1 MRAPGVLFH
10 AGPHRFAPAREQRA
24 DGAGPAAQ
32 GAGDRRVRQVV
43 DVAQGQRRALARRQA
58 IEQRESAGQLVIVAR
73 WRVVTRVLGLAPTA
87 GRALRRGCAPGCEQG
102 SEGGRAAG

>member
-1 MRAPGVLFH
+1 VFH
-10 AGPHRFAPAREQRA
+10 AGPHRLAPPREQRA

-43 DVAQGQRRALARRQA
+43 DVAQGQRGALARRQA
-58 IEQRESAGQLVIVAR
+58 VEQHECVGELVIVAR
-73 WRVVTRVLGLAPTA
+73 WRVVTRALGLAPPA